1 MRCIKMIYDNI
12 NNYCDSDCDDDKNIY
27 DNDDCLG
34 E

>member
-1 MRCIKMIYDNI
+1 MIYDNI
-12 NNYCDSDCDDDKNIY
+12 NNYCDSDCDDDTNIY

>member
-1 MRCIKMIYDNI
+1 MICDNI
-12 NNYCDSDCDDDKNIY
+12 NIYCDSIYCDSDCDDDKNIY

>member
-1 MRCIKMIYDNI
+1 MMYDNV
-12 NNYCDSDCDDDKNIY
+12 NNYCDSDCDDDNNIY